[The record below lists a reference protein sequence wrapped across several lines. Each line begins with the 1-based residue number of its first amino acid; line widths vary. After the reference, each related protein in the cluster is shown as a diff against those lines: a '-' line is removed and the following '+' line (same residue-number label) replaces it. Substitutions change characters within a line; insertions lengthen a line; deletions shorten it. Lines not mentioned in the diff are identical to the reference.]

1 MLAVKRDAATSPP
14 FSAAGLSLIFFL
26 SGAAALIFEALWFHQ
41 AGLALGNSVWA
52 SSLVLAGFMGGLALG
67 NALVGYA
74 GHRLARPLR
83 AYGVVEIVV
92 GMTGLGLVYLLPA
105 LIPLLAPWLGPLAGH
120 PLALNTV
127 RLGIAFIM
135 LLIPATAMGATL
147 PLVVAALHRRDPRF
161 GRVLGRL
168 YGWNTLG
175 AVVGVVL
182 AEILLLPVLGV
193 RGSGWLAA
201 GLDLLAAAGAFA
213 LAWAAGRA
221 PVRDRGATP
230 VEAGAG
236 HPLGRRGW
244 GLLAATFICGGI
256 LLALEV
262 VWFRF
267 LQLFVLGT
275 GLAFALMLA
284 VVLAGIALGGLLG
297 SVWLSRGP
305 APVRQAPVVAL
316 SGGVAVVGV
325 YLLLDL
331 VIQPFQGEFL
341 QTWDR
346 ILLVAVPLML
356 PVSLLSG
363 LLFTLLGEA
372 LNTVIASCTRAAGYL
387 TLANTGGAML
397 GSALAGLVLLPS
409 LGMERSLR
417 WLAAGYGVAALCM
430 LLAGTTGLSA
440 GRWLRRPL
448 PVTVLIGFLLAVL
461 FFPAGLLQRRYLDYP
476 TAYYRR
482 AEGAQVVA
490 VREGLTET
498 VILMEVKRFGETL
511 YHRLVTNAFSMSA
524 TTYPSQRYMSLFA
537 DLPMVL
543 RPQASN
549 ALLISYGVGVTARAL
564 LNRAS
569 LAEIDVVDTSR
580 DILEMS
586 RRIYPG
592 AGENPLLDPRVTVHV
607 EDGRFFLQTTGKTYD
622 IITGE
627 PPPPR
632 MAGIIN
638 LYTREYFHLL
648 AARLKPGGMA
658 TYWLPVHSLHP
669 DEARAIMAAFCDA
682 FPDCTLWSG
691 AGWDWL
697 LAGSRGGMERA
708 DAEGFSRSW
717 DDPVAGPAM
726 RRMGMERPE
735 QLGALFLADAA
746 TLKEWIGGVMPLDD
760 DHPRRLRS
768 REPDMKAVYEAYRP
782 WTDAV
787 AAGRRF
793 AGSPWIRQVW
803 PQSLISA
810 SLPYFLVQRDLN
822 RLMFSETPGLPD
834 SLPAV
839 HELLTETD
847 LTVMPLLLLGTDP
860 QALDAADRARARGVD
875 DAGVTARLGLRALAH
890 RDLPGA
896 TSQLMAAWQQGDHRA
911 STAWALLYVL
921 CRNGEIE
928 QAAAFATGSGL
939 AADET
944 AGGRGALEFLA
955 ARFGLQV
962 AAGQPAGGAGH

>member
-1 MLAVKRDAATSPP
+1 MKRDAATSHLFP
-14 FSAAGLSLIFFL
+14 AAGLSLIFFL

-67 NALVGYA
+67 NGLVGYA

-83 AYGVVEIVV
+83 AYGVMEIAV

-120 PLALNTV
+120 PLALNTL
-127 RLGIAFIM
+127 RLGVAFV
-135 LLIPATAMGATL
+135 LLLVPATAMGATL
-147 PLVVAALHRRDPRF
+147 PLVVSALHRRDPRF

-175 AVVGVVL
+175 AVAGVVV

-201 GLDLLAAAGAFA
+201 GLDLLAAAGAFV
-213 LAWAAGRA
+213 LARAAART
-221 PVRDRGATP
+221 PVAGDGATP
-230 VEAGAG
+230 VKARTGN
-236 HPLGRRGW
+236 PLGRRGW

-297 SVWLSRGP
+297 SVWLSRGS
-305 APVRQAPVVAL
+305 AAVRQAPVVAL
-316 SGGVAVVGV
+316 VSGTTVVGV
-325 YLLLDL
+325 YLLLDP
-331 VIQPFQGEFL
+331 VMQPFQGEFL
-341 QTWDR
+341 QAWDQ
-346 ILLVAVPLML
+346 ILMVALPLML

-363 LLFTLLGEA
+363 LIFTLLGDA
-372 LNTVIASCTRAAGYL
+372 LNTVIASSTRAAGYL
-387 TLANTGGAML
+387 TLANTTGAML

-409 LGMERSLR
+409 LGMEHSLR
-417 WLAAGYGVAALCM
+417 GLAAGYGVAALCM
-430 LLAGTTGLSA
+430 LLAGTAGLSA

-448 PVTVLIGFLLAVL
+448 PVMVVAGFLLAVL
-461 FFPAGLLQRRYLDYP
+461 FFPAGLLERRYLDYP
-476 TAYYRR
+476 TAHYRSS
-482 AEGAQVVA
+482 EGAQVVA

-498 VILMEVKRFGETL
+498 IILMEVKRFGETL
-511 YHRLVTNAFSMSA
+511 YHRLITNAYSMSA
-524 TTYPSQRYMSLFA
+524 TTYPSQRYMALFV

-564 LNRAS
+564 VNRAS

-592 AGENPLLDPRVTVHV
+592 AGENPLLDPRVKVHV

-648 AARLKPGGMA
+648 AGRLKPGGLA

-669 DEARAIMAAFCDA
+669 DETRAIMAAFCDA

-697 LAGSRGGMERA
+697 LAGSRGGMGRG
-708 DAEGFSRSW
+708 DAEAFSRPW
-717 DDPVAGPAM
+717 ADPIVGPEL
-726 RRMGMERPE
+726 RRMGVERPE
-735 QLGALFLADAA
+735 QMGALFLADAV
-746 TLKEWIGGVMPLDD
+746 TLKEWIGGVTPLDD

-768 REPDMKAVYEAYRP
+768 REPEMKAVYEAYRT
-782 WTDAV
+782 WTDAD
-787 AAGRRF
+787 AARRRF
-793 AGSPWIRQVW
+793 AGSPWVRQVW
-803 PQSLISA
+803 PQSLIGA
-810 SLPYFLVQRDLN
+810 SLPYFSVQRDLN
-822 RLMFSETPGLPD
+822 RLMFGEISGLPD

-839 HELLTETD
+839 HGLLTETD
-847 LTVMPLLLLGTDP
+847 LRTMPLLLLGTDP
-860 QALDAADRARARGVD
+860 QALAAADRAQARGVD

-896 TSQLMAAWQQGDHRA
+896 TARLTAAWQQGDHRA

-921 CRNGEIE
+921 CRNGQID
-928 QAAAFATGSGL
+928 QAAAFASGSDL
-939 AADET
+939 AADDS
-944 AGGRGALEFLA
+944 AGGRRALNFLA

-962 AAGQPAGGAGH
+962 AAGDHPGGAGR